1 MDTTVD
7 FYQGLFTSS
16 NLNNFDTIL
25 EQIPQV
31 VTEEMNL
38 ELMGEFTALE
48 VEMPLKQMAPLKS
61 HGPDDMPPIFYQNY
75 WSLVGNDVNDAILMY
90 LNTSTF
96 PPSLDHSFITL
107 IPKVKSPEYI
117 SQYQPISLSNVLY
130 RVYSKV
136 LANKLKKLL
145 PNIVSEQQSAFMT
158 DCLISDNIMVAFET
172 LHYMR
177 NHSTGST
184 GFMALKLDMSKA
196 YDWVEWLYME
206 KLMKKMGFCEAWV
219 KLMIGCISTATYSIL
234 INEEPQGNI
243 VPTRGLHQGDPLS
256 PYLFLLGTECF
267 HGLLKKAK
275 DRGEIKGVSISRNG
289 PKLTDLFFADDSL
302 IFYRAQEND
311 YQKLLEILNTYERA
325 SWQQINRDKTTLFF
339 SKSISSAMQ
348 ESIKQA

>member
-1 MDTTVD
+1 MDMVVD
-7 FYQGLFTSS
+7 FYQELFTSS
-16 NLNNFDTIL
+16 NPNNFDTIL

-31 VTEEMNL
+31 VIEEMNL

-61 HGPDDMPPIFYQNY
+61 PGPDDMPPIFYQNY

-90 LNTSTF
+90 LNTGTF

-107 IPKVKSPEYI
+107 ISKVKSPEYI
-117 SQYQPISLSNVLY
+117 SQYRLISLSNVLY

-136 LANKLKKLL
+136 LANRLKKLL

-158 DCLISDNIMVAFET
+158 DRLIYDNIMVAFKT

-196 YDWVEWLYME
+196 YDRVEWLYME

-219 KLMIGCISTATYSIL
+219 KLMMGCISTATYSIL
-234 INEEPQGNI
+234 INWEPQGNI
-243 VPTRGLHQGDPLS
+243 VPTRGLRQGDPLS
-256 PYLFLLGTECF
+256 PYLFLLCIEGF
-267 HGLLKKAK
+267 HGLLKKAE
-275 DRGEIKGVSISRNG
+275 DMGEIKGVSISHND
-289 PKLTDLFFADDSL
+289 PKLTHLFFADNSL
-302 IFYRAQEND
+302 IFCKAKKND
-311 YQKLLEILNTYERA
+311 CQKLLEILNTYERA
-325 SWQQINRDKTTLFF
+325 TGQ
-339 SKSISSAMQ
+339 
-348 ESIKQA
+348 

>member
-1 MDTTVD
+1 MDMVVD
-7 FYQGLFTSS
+7 FYQELFTSS
-16 NLNNFDTIL
+16 NPNNFDTIL

-61 HGPDDMPPIFYQNY
+61 PGPDDMPPIFYQNY

-90 LNTSTF
+90 LNTGTF

-117 SQYQPISLSNVLY
+117 SQYRPISLSNVLY

-136 LANKLKKLL
+136 LANRLKKLL

-177 NHSTGST
+177 NHSTRST

-219 KLMIGCISTATYSIL
+219 KLM
-234 INEEPQGNI
+234 
-243 VPTRGLHQGDPLS
+243 
-256 PYLFLLGTECF
+256 
-267 HGLLKKAK
+267 
-275 DRGEIKGVSISRNG
+275 
-289 PKLTDLFFADDSL
+289 
-302 IFYRAQEND
+302 
-311 YQKLLEILNTYERA
+311 
-325 SWQQINRDKTTLFF
+325 
-339 SKSISSAMQ
+339 M
-348 ESIKQA
+348 